1 LEAIVKHWALQLAVI
16 VGLIWA
22 SSMPAADAQ
31 TEATSVP
38 AAPKTLLQALQGGSA
53 PAGAEAAE
61 DDRIDPDR
69 PHFPE
74 AATTVGLGRAVLE
87 SGYTFSQKAGEQ
99 LSHSYPEALIRVGAF
114 ADWFELR
121 VGQNLSEQRT
131 LGGLTQTS
139 GGFQD
144 LYLGAKIALTKQNGL
159 IPEAAL
165 IPQMTVPTGSSDQTA
180 HRVLAGL
187 NADFAWDIVKDRFGI
202 ELLVANNQIRDELGG
217 IQYQVATGLTGVFQA
232 TKQLELFAEWDAYY
246 VRGGLASTLPQHY
259 AVGGLVY
266 FITPNLEVDARAGV
280 GLNHRSNDLL
290 AGVGFAIRH

>member
-1 LEAIVKHWALQLAVI
+1 VGLIVKHWALPLAVVTAI
-16 VGLIWA
+16 ILTLSNTSAV
-22 SSMPAADAQ
+22 AQ
-31 TEATSVP
+31 TEATPAP
-38 AAPKTLLQALQGGSA
+38 AAAKTLLQALQGGTS
-53 PAGAEAAE
+53 AGAESA
-61 DDRIDPDR
+61 DDNRIDPDR

-121 VGQNLSEQRT
+121 IGQNLGEQRT
-131 LGGLTQTS
+131 LGGLTQSS

-165 IPQMTVPTGSSDQTA
+165 IPQMTVPTGSSDLTA

-187 NADFAWDIVKDRFGI
+187 NADFSWDIVKDRFGI

-232 TKQLELFAEWDAYY
+232 SKQLELFAEWDAYY

-266 FITPNLEVDARAGV
+266 FITPNLAVDARAGV
-280 GLNHRSNDLL
+280 GLNHRSNDVL

>member
-1 LEAIVKHWALQLAVI
+1 VKHWALQLAVMAL
-16 VGLIWA
+16 LISA
-22 SSMPAADAQ
+22 AATTTADAQ
-31 TEATSVP
+31 TEAMSAP
-38 AAPKTLLQALQGGSA
+38 PGPKTLLQALQGGAA
-53 PAGAEAAE
+53 PAGAESGE
-61 DDRIDPDR
+61 DSRIDPDR

-121 VGQNLSEQRT
+121 VGQNLVSERRT
-131 LGGLTQTS
+131 MGGLTETS
-139 GGFQD
+139 SGFQD
-144 LYLGAKIALTKQNGL
+144 LYLGAKIALTQQNGL

-187 NADFAWDIVKDRFGI
+187 NADFSWDIVKDRFGI

-217 IQYQVATGLTGVFQA
+217 IQYQLATGLTGVFQA
-232 TKQLELFAEWDAYY
+232 SKQLELFAEWDAFY
-246 VRGGLASTLPQHY
+246 VSGGLDSTLPQHY

-266 FITPNLEVDARAGV
+266 FVTPNLAVDARAGV
-280 GLNHRSNDLL
+280 GLNHRSNDVL
-290 AGVGFAIRH
+290 AGVGFAIRR

>member
-1 LEAIVKHWALQLAVI
+1 LELIVKHWAMQLAVI
-16 VGLIWA
+16 VALIWA
-22 SSMPAADAQ
+22 ASMTAADAQ
-31 TEATSVP
+31 TEATSAP
-38 AAPKTLLQALQGGSA
+38 AAPKTLLQALQGGA
-53 PAGAEAAE
+53 AAGGAETA
-61 DDRIDPDR
+61 DDNRIDPDR

-99 LSHSYPEALIRVGAF
+99 LSHSYPEALIRVGVF

-131 LGGLTQTS
+131 MGGLTRSS

-144 LYLGAKIALTKQNGL
+144 LYLGAKIALTEQNGL
-159 IPEAAL
+159 IPTAAL

-187 NADFAWDIVKDRFGI
+187 NTDFAWDIVKDRFGI
-202 ELLVANNQIRDELGG
+202 ELLIANNQIRDELGG
-217 IQYQVATGLTGVFQA
+217 IQYQLATGVTGVFQA
-232 TKQLELFAEWDAYY
+232 SKQLELFAEWDAYY

-280 GLNHRSNDLL
+280 GLNHRSNDVL

>member
-1 LEAIVKHWALQLAVI
+1 MKHWALPLAVI
-16 VGLIWA
+16 AAWIWA
-22 SSMPAADAQ
+22 SWIPADAQ
-31 TEATSVP
+31 TEATSAP
-38 AAPKTLLQALQGGSA
+38 AAPKTLLQALQGETATGSA
-53 PAGAEAAE
+53 ETA
-61 DDRIDPDR
+61 DDNRIDPDR
-69 PHFPE
+69 PHLPE

-87 SGYTFSQKAGEQ
+87 SGYTFSRKAGEQ

-121 VGQNLSEQRT
+121 VGQNLVSEQRT
-131 LGGLTQTS
+131 MGGLTQSST
-139 GGFQD
+139 GFQD
-144 LYLGAKIALTKQNGL
+144 LYLGAKIALTQQNGI
-159 IPEAAL
+159 IPTAAL

-187 NADFAWDIVKDRFGI
+187 NADFSWDIVKDRFGI

-232 TKQLELFAEWDAYY
+232 SKQLELFAEWDAFY
-246 VRGGLASTLPQHY
+246 VSGGLASTTPQHY

-266 FITPNLEVDARAGV
+266 FITPNLAVDARAGV
-280 GLNHRSNDLL
+280 GLNHRSNDVL

>member
-1 LEAIVKHWALQLAVI
+1 VKHWALPLVVIAAVI
-16 VGLIWA
+16 WT
-22 SSMPAADAQ
+22 SSITPAGAQ
-31 TEATSVP
+31 TEATPAP
-38 AAPKTLLQALQGGSA
+38 AAPKTLLQALQGGAA
-53 PAGAEAAE
+53 PASAD

-87 SGYTFSQKAGEQ
+87 GGYTFSQKAGEQ

-121 VGQNLSEQRT
+121 VGQNLMSEQRT
-131 LGGLTQTS
+131 IGGLTQTS

-144 LYLGAKIALTKQNGL
+144 LYLGAKIALTQQNGI
-159 IPEAAL
+159 IPTAAL

-187 NADFAWDIVKDRFGI
+187 NADFSWDIVKDRFGI
-202 ELLVANNQIRDELGG
+202 ELLLANNQIRDELGG

-232 TKQLELFAEWDAYY
+232 SKQLELFAEWDAYY
-246 VRGGLASTLPQHY
+246 VSGGLAPTTPQHY

-266 FITPNLEVDARAGV
+266 FITPNLAVDARAGV
-280 GLNHRSNDLL
+280 GLNHRSNDVL
-290 AGVGFAIRH
+290 AGVGFAIRR

>member
-1 LEAIVKHWALQLAVI
+1 VGLIVKHWALPLAVVAAI
-16 VGLIWA
+16 IWT
-22 SSMPAADAQ
+22 SSNTPAVAQ
-31 TEATSVP
+31 TEATSAP
-38 AAPKTLLQALQGGSA
+38 AVAKTLLQALQGGTS
-53 PAGAEAAE
+53 AGAESA
-61 DDRIDPDR
+61 DDNRIDPDR

-121 VGQNLSEQRT
+121 IGQNLGEQRT
-131 LGGLTQTS
+131 LGGLTQSS

-165 IPQMTVPTGSSDQTA
+165 IPQMTVPTGSSDLTA

-187 NADFAWDIVKDRFGI
+187 NADFSWDIVKDRFGI

-217 IQYQVATGLTGVFQA
+217 IQYQVATGLTGVLQA
-232 TKQLELFAEWDAYY
+232 SKQLELFAEWDAYY

-266 FITPNLEVDARAGV
+266 FITPNLAVDARAGV
-280 GLNHRSNDLL
+280 GLNHRSNDVL
-290 AGVGFAIRH
+290 AGVGFAVRH